1 MSFNNMDTDKRV
13 RKIEDSITFLK
24 AVMRDFYTL
33 WGYPAVFTAIQTILP
48 ELEAKH
54 NSKTDE
60 GPVISGEFKG
70 K

>member
-1 MSFNNMDTDKRV
+1 MDKNR
-13 RKIEDSITFLK
+13 RKIEDSITFLRT
-24 AVMRDFYTL
+24 VMEDFNTD
-33 WGYPAVFTAIQTILP
+33 WGYPNLFTAIQTILP
-48 ELEAKH
+48 DLEAKH